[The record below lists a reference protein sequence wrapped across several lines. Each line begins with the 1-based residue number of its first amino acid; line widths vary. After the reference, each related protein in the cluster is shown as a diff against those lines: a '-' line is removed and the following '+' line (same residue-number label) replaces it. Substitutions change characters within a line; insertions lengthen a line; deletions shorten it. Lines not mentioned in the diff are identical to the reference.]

1 MEKEKVITWEKYNN
15 VCSDVTTAQCDI
27 QAVITIMGMMINEYG
42 LDSIKLDTM
51 GMEYLAIHWD
61 EISNMFSHMRGVLID
76 SVELLEKTTA
86 AL

>member
-15 VCSDVTTAQCDI
+15 VCSDVMTAQCDI

-42 LDSIKLDTM
+42 LDDTQLDTFKM
-51 GMEYLAIHWD
+51 QYLAMHWD
-61 EISNMFSHMRGVLID
+61 EISNMFSHMRGTLLD

-86 AL
+86 